1 MLKEYPITGGS
12 VTINTATEMVV
23 TPQQVNRIC
32 KLLRDPKEHDR
43 AVVTAKAMKE
53 RLEKQMTKRHL

>member
-1 MLKEYPITGGS
+1 MQKEYPITGGS

-53 RLEKQMTKRHL
+53 RLE